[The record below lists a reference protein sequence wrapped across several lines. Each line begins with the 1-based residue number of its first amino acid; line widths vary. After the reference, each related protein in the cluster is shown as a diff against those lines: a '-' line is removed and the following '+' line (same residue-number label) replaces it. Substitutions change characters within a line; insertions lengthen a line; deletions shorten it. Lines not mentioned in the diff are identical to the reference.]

1 MDGRAR
7 KRKRNGIAK
16 GWTGEVIAANR
27 SMGVVGLAAVVAAAP
42 GVRAQASCPDGA
54 ASERF
59 TLSFPE
65 LGLDDPA
72 AYEGYATRFFRDAAG
87 NTLQVYLKEREGR
100 VTHVWADASN
110 ESLGFTARTAGGE
123 AAALV
128 WAAEGACVSARDGTR
143 TVEHRLRAEG
153 DEVVLGHFV
162 LGSMRVERDFQYS
175 QRHLE
180 PFGPAF
186 VLPELRALAD
196 TIAALPGDVGSRQLA
211 LLDAPDID
219 ALRARLRPAVSVTE
233 ERSETVAR
241 IAQPSF
247 DGRTRLVLQL
257 AVPTADAALTHDGN
271 VLRIRARAGRPLV
284 LTVRVTTDAA
294 PLTPLPRGELF
305 NDAFVAFHDSLRQAH
320 DRALASGGART
331 LDDPAVQRFRRI
343 DRQVRGLELVSSR
356 EKLMAGLPNYATY
369 FGRDILVTAL
379 LMQPIWAPGMNEHVL
394 DAVLRKLAP
403 DGQVSHEEALGGQAI
418 REHAGDYLARIGAWR
433 RATAVGDSAAAGAAL
448 RAAAELLADMQRV
461 RENYAMVDDEFQLP
475 ILAARTIADDG
486 VSAERRRAFLNG
498 VPTGAQTS
506 RLALLLRNAA
516 LVADMTAAYARAPR
530 VENLVAFTEREPGR
544 YHAASWRDSGVGYG
558 NGKYAM
564 DVNTIWVPQALEA
577 IASLLGSLRALG
589 IAEDEI
595 ERVAALGDGTLAAYA
610 RDPALLDRAIETWRG
625 ATRHFLV
632 ELSAA
637 EARSRIA
644 DWLASLPTEE
654 GRYWS
659 DALDR
664 TEVPADGI
672 AFLALSLDA
681 AGRPIGILSTDL
693 GMRWFLDDIT
703 GRVLAD
709 TAFARIAQRELQ
721 TSFLP
726 YPIGLLIDG
735 LGPVVANDAYATPDV
750 WAGFRRDDYHSPRV
764 VWGREVNLLLLGL
777 ARQRA
782 AAYDAEGRLR
792 DARLRPF
799 VEAVDTALARLQAD
813 VDASGLV
820 HNEVWSYRIEGGRL
834 VPVRWCS
841 SSDVQLWN
849 LTNLVVEYL
858 LRPQQ

>member
-1 MDGRAR
+1 M
-7 KRKRNGIAK
+7 
-16 GWTGEVIAANR
+16 
-27 SMGVVGLAAVVAAAP
+27 AAAP
-42 GVRAQASCPDGA
+42 GIRAQVSCPDGA
-54 ASERF
+54 ESERF

-65 LGLDDPA
+65 PGLDDAA

-100 VTHVWADASN
+100 VVHVWADAAN
-110 ESLGFTARTAGGE
+110 ESAGFTARTGNGAPARLAWVGDR
-123 AAALV
+123 
-128 WAAEGACVSARDGTR
+128 ACVSRSGAAR
-143 TVEHRLRAEG
+143 TVEHRLRVEG
-153 DEVVLGHFV
+153 DEVALGHFV
-162 LGSMRVERDFQYS
+162 LGSMRVERDFQYP
-175 QRHLE
+175 RLHLE
-180 PFGPAF
+180 PFGPAY

-196 TIAALPGDVGSRQLA
+196 TIAALPDDVGSRHLA
-211 LLDAPDID
+211 LLGAPSID

-233 ERSETVAR
+233 ERGETVAR
-241 IAQPSF
+241 IAQPAF

-257 AVPTADAALTHDGN
+257 AVPSADAALTHDGDA
-271 VLRIRARAGRPLV
+271 LRIRARAGRPLV

-320 DRALASGGART
+320 DRALAAGGARAI
-331 LDDPAVQRFRRI
+331 DDPAVQRFRRI

-418 REHAGDYLARIGAWR
+418 REHAGVYLARIGEWR
-433 RATAVGDSAAAGAAL
+433 HATAADDSAAAGAAL
-448 RAAAELLADMQRV
+448 RAAEDILADMQSV
-461 RENYAMVDDEFQLP
+461 RENYALVDAEFPLP
-475 ILAARTIADDG
+475 IHAARTIADDG
-486 VSAERRRAFLNG
+486 ISAERRRAWLNG
-498 VPTGAQTS
+498 APTGTQTS

-530 VENLVAFTEREPGR
+530 VDNLVAFTEREPGR

-589 IAEDEI
+589 IAEAEI
-595 ERVAALGDGTLAAYA
+595 ERVAAQGDGTLAAYA

-637 EARSRIA
+637 EARARIA
-644 DWLASLPTEE
+644 AWLASLPTEE

-664 TEVPADGI
+664 SAVPAEGI
-672 AFLALSLDA
+672 AFLALSLDE

-693 GMRWFLDDIT
+693 GMRWFLDDIA

-721 TSFLP
+721 ASFLP
-726 YPIGLLIDG
+726 YPVGLLIEG

-777 ARQRA
+777 AWQKT

-792 DARLRPF
+792 DARLGPF
-799 VEAVDTALARLQAD
+799 VEAVDAALARTRAA

-820 HNEVWSYRIEGGRL
+820 HNEVWSYRIEEGSL
-834 VPVRWCS
+834 LPVRWGS